1 MVSRRV
7 HTVHLTAPSDTLLRR
22 GEVLLEDAM
31 HTASLPETDGGRLWL
46 VRSLNVGKISS
57 KDSAAKLAIS
67 IEQQFRHV
75 QLSAVHGSDPTAAI
89 ANIVYFN
96 DISDAYCCFA
106 LRLTQPAPIHEW
118 FWRSVLPNW
127 QPSWSRQNTLKLILS
142 SILQIPPKV
151 MALVELCHR
160 LQKVDKLELLLEILT
175 PSDGEVLLQA
185 CGWARPDLRQFQHE
199 QPLPEQVG
207 SQSISTSAIAP
218 PMLIT
223 WLRRWGMQDYRSHWL
238 AAIWLLIDQPYRQ
251 LDSQLLQHTIDWM
264 QLITRSPQ
272 TQSLDQKIIANS
284 ISTNSVPTL
293 ESIRQSIHQID
304 VNNINLDSIPRDS
317 TNPLNSSIK
326 NPVIENEIDELG
338 IDQKIIV
345 NSISTNSVPTLES
358 IHQSIDQID
367 VNNINLDSIPR
378 DSTNPQTNSL
388 PYQQLHRS
396 PYAGFFGVIPL
407 LNQLGLLH
415 RCDQLHLD
423 FPAHLLSHLA
433 ITFGIPEL
441 DPIRQLLISQ
451 DLDGLFRG
459 VEPMTVVTSEV
470 IAWIAAMRFWC
481 RRYVGMTIAELIGR
495 SGRFT
500 LTRTH
505 LDIFFQHDQA
515 DIRIRRAGL
524 DLDPGWVPW
533 LGRVVL
539 FHYSNE

>member
-1 MVSRRV
+1 MISRRV

-67 IEQQFRHV
+67 IEEQFRHV
-75 QLSAVHGSDPTAAI
+75 RLSALHGSDPTAAI

-106 LRLTQPAPIHEW
+106 LRLTQPTPIHEW
-118 FWRSVLPNW
+118 FWQSVLPNW
-127 QPSWSRQNTLKLILS
+127 QPSWSRQDTLRLILF
-142 SILQIPPKV
+142 SILRTPTKV

-160 LQKVDKLELLLEILT
+160 LQQADRLELLLEVLT

-185 CGWARPDLRQFQHE
+185 CGWSSPDLMQFERE

-207 SQSISTSAIAP
+207 SQSISTSAIAS

-223 WLRRWGMQDYRSHWL
+223 WLRRWGMQDYRSQWL
-238 AAIWLLIDQPYRQ
+238 AAIWLLIDRPYRQ
-251 LDSQLLQHTIDWM
+251 LDSQLLQHATDWI

-293 ESIRQSIHQID
+293 ESIHQSIHQID

-317 TNPLNSSIK
+317 TNP
-326 NPVIENEIDELG
+326 
-338 IDQKIIV
+338 
-345 NSISTNSVPTLES
+345 
-358 IHQSIDQID
+358 QS
-367 VNNINLDSIPR
+367 
-378 DSTNPQTNSL
+378 NSL
-388 PYQQLHRS
+388 SYQQIYRS

-407 LNQLGLLH
+407 LNQLGLRH
-415 RCDQLHLD
+415 RCDRLHLD
-423 FPAHLLSHLA
+423 FSAHLLSHIA

-441 DPIRQLLISQ
+441 DPIHQLLTSQ
-451 DLDGLFRG
+451 DLDSLFRG

-495 SGRFT
+495 PGRFT

-505 LDIFFQHDQA
+505 LDIFFEHDQA

-539 FHYSNE
+539 FHYSNPSCYLW